1 MSQSQSFIHKN
12 FEEKQTINQKQMVEK
27 TEIIYYVKKQINQ
40 DQSNYI
46 GKIDQYFKRRNTFST
61 QHDLKRNEEQD
72 NLIHNNSQQI
82 HNEYYQFN
90 HLRILPLKIFIEKL
104 QNKLSNQNQL
114 FELIL
119 KVLIWSIVNEYYC
132 NLNRYQLFHNRICLE
147 NILITSTKEQMY
159 LQDNFSS
166 IDVIFINFDVSNE
179 FFNRSFEEKNSKD
192 IKDIKQIIEELLYF
206 MNQKQ
211 LIGNFSECLQKLRER
226 FKNIEKNKEQ
236 IFKIQFSDQEIQ
248 KLDGLLLSK
257 NMNQKIMTL
266 PVLKAILLQNCYL
279 NPNNFDKLVQDF
291 EDICSIIETHQ
302 IQYQQE
308 IRNFCNLL
316 NDQIKQKYKLDITFD
331 DYSNLNEDFEIN
343 VFKQIVDLA
352 NFQQDSMSKIKDI
365 IESQY
370 QKTIENSQR
379 YIIEDYQSELNLF
392 LLSLYCDLI

>member
-1 MSQSQSFIHKN
+1 
-12 FEEKQTINQKQMVEK
+12 
-27 TEIIYYVKKQINQ
+27 
-40 DQSNYI
+40 
-46 GKIDQYFKRRNTFST
+46 
-61 QHDLKRNEEQD
+61 
-72 NLIHNNSQQI
+72 
-82 HNEYYQFN
+82 
-90 HLRILPLKIFIEKL
+90 
-104 QNKLSNQNQL
+104 
-114 FELIL
+114 
-119 KVLIWSIVNEYYC
+119 
-132 NLNRYQLFHNRICLE
+132 
-147 NILITSTKEQMY
+147 
-159 LQDNFSS
+159 
-166 IDVIFINFDVSNE
+166 
-179 FFNRSFEEKNSKD
+179 
-192 IKDIKQIIEELLYF
+192 
-206 MNQKQ
+206 
-211 LIGNFSECLQKLRER
+211 
-226 FKNIEKNKEQ
+226 
-236 IFKIQFSDQEIQ
+236 
-248 KLDGLLLSK
+248 
-257 NMNQKIMTL
+257 MTL